1 MLTGSFNVKRFVS
14 LSLICLIFLLFLSSI
29 SFADE
34 ATLLSQKEIKNRLSL
49 YLPLNRIL
57 DTYLVRDSNAN
68 MYYIVIS
75 VDENNKTHL
84 DLFSPVGDGIIFK
97 NLDHIVLDYQN
108 PNFKL
113 FNLGTDQSALLIW
126 ERMGSGAFL
135 SYDVFLVRDERL
147 VNIAQGK
154 AIFQGDIKTFDGGFE
169 LTSSDKRWFYVWD
182 KDQFEKNLEGDFLSY
197 PDNFVSN
204 VSSIDSN
211 TVLITYRVGEGEIS
225 WLSSSDVDLKVG
237 EKLLLRRLNPLE
249 DSTCR
254 ILYNDENLSY
264 EGNGLFKAKRSG
276 KAFITLVPNGY
287 DWGKAKTITIVISAS

>member
-1 MLTGSFNVKRFVS
+1 VKRFVS